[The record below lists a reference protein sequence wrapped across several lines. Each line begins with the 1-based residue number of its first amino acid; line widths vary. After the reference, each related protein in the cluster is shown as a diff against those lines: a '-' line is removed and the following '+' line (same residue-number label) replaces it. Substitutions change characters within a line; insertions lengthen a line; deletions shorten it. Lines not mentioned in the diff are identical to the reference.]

1 MLTLPKLRKSWYEK
15 VYILKLNMYVYLLT
29 KFQFSSYDLTSFRQ
43 DIEGRG
49 VIVPPPRPKVK
60 KQTPKQ
66 S

>member
-1 MLTLPKLRKSWYEK
+1 MCT
-15 VYILKLNMYVYLLT
+15 YLQNFNFLAMI
-29 KFQFSSYDLTSFRQ
+29 LTSFRQ